1 MVCYS
6 VELASSITHVK
17 TNNILK
23 NYPRL
28 VAWNAHLRKSPK
40 LTDWVGELY
49 AVFVQQ
55 DATNVNKTAK
65 SPRKCAIM

>member
-17 TNNILK
+17 TNTILK

-28 VAWNAHLRKSPK
+28 VAWNAHLQKSAK
-40 LTDWVGELY
+40 LMDWVGELF

-55 DATNVNKTAK
+55 DTTNVNKAAK